1 MDLALAMV
9 EADHG
14 VEVARAVARWLVI
27 FVQRPGGQ
35 SQFSE
40 RLAHPIPMDSASSPT
55 QQAITA
61 CPAWLSGRR

>member
-1 MDLALAMV
+1 VFTSAGVTAGMDLALALV
-9 EADHG
+9 EADDG

-40 RLAHPIPMDSASSPT
+40 RLAYPIPCASALR
-55 QQAITA
+55 AV
-61 CPAWLSGRR
+61 